1 MEHDQQRDLLGLR
14 HLPASHVSNQWD
26 TDQASGGLGAAA
38 AGSSQHRPPG
48 ELLAL
53 LQEACRLDT
62 AGGMHFWEVAR
73 SLRGGSRGRCGVF
86 EEAFF
91 AFIQQRHAAA
101 PDADARLELEHLQAR
116 LSNPLLRQAAPFEF

>member
-38 AGSSQHRPPG
+38 AGSSCPFA
-48 ELLAL
+48 E
-53 LQEACRLDT
+53 
-62 AGGMHFWEVAR
+62 
-73 SLRGGSRGRCGVF
+73 GRCGVF